1 MKVVFRSFIAFF
13 RDGGPLLAGSIAYFF
28 LMSFVPFS
36 LLLISL
42 LGYFLGE
49 NRALYEFFSARLIRF
64 FPAATSDISRQLTAL
79 VVHGKIGIFTAV
91 VYAYFSYQLYMA
103 LAVGVRTIFRQK
115 KTPSFLTSVAISFFI
130 VTLIAALVVV
140 SFVATSAVQMI
151 QSLLEVFPA
160 LIIGNITGFLVRFV
174 IPILMVL
181 VVTSFLYKL
190 LPAKKILPRHAFR
203 GAVFTTVL
211 LEVARHLFTLY
222 ILTAKAQFGT
232 IYGSLSTFV
241 VFLMWVFYSACIFL
255 IGAEIVRSL
264 DDGGQADL

>member
-1 MKVVFRSFIAFF
+1 M
-13 RDGGPLLAGSIAYFF
+13 
-28 LMSFVPFS
+28 
-36 LLLISL
+36 
-42 LGYFLGE
+42 
-49 NRALYEFFSARLIRF
+49 YEFFSARLIRF